1 MSSKVINIIIT
12 FCIGGALVAGC
23 ESVNTNNDMDR
34 VMAIKK
40 LGFKKFVHMAVVVND
55 VDKAAKNY
63 AAMFGIEEPKSFMT
77 ESAETAKTEY
87 HGKPTK
93 ARAKLAFLK
102 VDNMTFE
109 LIEPVGKPSTW
120 NDALTKNGQSVHH
133 IAFDVKGIDEQ
144 IALMESNGFKLIQQG
159 RWTDGNG
166 GRYAYLD
173 TTEQLGTMLE
183 LLESF

>member
-1 MSSKVINIIIT
+1 M
-12 FCIGGALVAGC
+12 AGC
-23 ESVNTNNDMDR
+23 ESVNTNKDMEK

-40 LGFKKFVHMAVVVND
+40 LEFKKFTHVAVVLND

-63 AAMFGIEEPKSFMT
+63 AAMFGIEEPKSFIT
-77 ESAETAKTEY
+77 EPAETAKTEY

-93 ARAKLAFLK
+93 ARAKLAFFK
-102 VDNMTFE
+102 IDNTTFE
-109 LIEPVGKPSTW
+109 LIEPVGGPSTW
-120 NDALTKNGQSVHH
+120 QEVLKKNGQSIHH
-133 IAFDVKGIDEQ
+133 LAFDVKDIDEQ
-144 IALMESNGFKLIQQG
+144 IALMESIGFKLIQQG

-166 GRYAYLD
+166 GRYAYFD